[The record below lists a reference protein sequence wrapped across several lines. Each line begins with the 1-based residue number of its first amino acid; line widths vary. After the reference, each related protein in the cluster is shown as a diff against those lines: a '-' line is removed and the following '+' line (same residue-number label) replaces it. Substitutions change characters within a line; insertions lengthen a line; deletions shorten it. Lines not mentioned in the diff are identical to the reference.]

1 MLDTKNFFLNLKAH
15 KYSQSRRLIEK
26 AFNFAEKKHLGQ
38 LRDDG
43 NDYFTHP
50 IAVAEILIG
59 MGLDASTI
67 ITALLHDVVE
77 DSSVTLEEIKHLF
90 GDEICN
96 LVNGVT
102 KLTKIELKFGL
113 AHAENFRKLLI
124 SSSDD
129 IRVLLVKLAD
139 RLHNIRTITGIKD
152 EKRKKKICKETLEIY
167 APLAERLGIIGIQS
181 ELEEKCFSI
190 INNETR
196 VSIEKRLNLIYSED
210 EINIPLIIK
219 EIETIA
225 SNKKIP
231 VQITGRKKTCYSI
244 WKKMQRKKVGMDNLS
259 DIMAFKIVV
268 KKVEDCYRLLS
279 LLHLNYSAV
288 MGRFKDY
295 ISAPKRNGYQSL
307 HTGLIGPKK
316 TKIEVQIRTY
326 EMDEYAENG
335 IAAHWMYKN
344 GTKFKEGIKY
354 KWVRELLQIIEESI
368 HPNEFLEHTKLEMYN
383 DQVFCFTPKGNIIN
397 LPIHATAIDFAYAV
411 HSQLGNVAVGAKIN
425 NRVRLLTSE
434 LKNGD
439 QVQILT
445 SSNGYPSPNWLE
457 NCITGKAKS
466 SIRRFIRNKEIDE
479 FKQLGL
485 SLLKNEFKH
494 QNKKMNLNLL
504 KNVIEKYDLFD
515 VDELLVEIGKGN
527 IFSNDVIKYIY
538 PEKKYFNVFRAKPL
552 FKKNPKTKKN
562 HLNINGA
569 IPGMAIHFAHCC
581 SPLPGERIVGIVTSG
596 KGITVHSLDCFSLEK
611 FHDVPERWL
620 DISWERDKDIF
631 YRGKLITVL
640 LNEPGSLADV
650 TRVISSINGNI
661 SNIQVINRDINFYKF
676 TIDLEVENISHLNEI
691 IAALR
696 LSDYVESVERQ
707 KI

>member
-650 TRVISSINGNI
+650 TRVISSLNGNI

>member
-1 MLDTKNFFLNLKAH
+1 MLDTKNFFLNLKVH

-650 TRVISSINGNI
+650 TRVISSLNGNI

>member
-1 MLDTKNFFLNLKAH
+1 
-15 KYSQSRRLIEK
+15 
-26 AFNFAEKKHLGQ
+26 
-38 LRDDG
+38 
-43 NDYFTHP
+43 
-50 IAVAEILIG
+50 
-59 MGLDASTI
+59 
-67 ITALLHDVVE
+67 
-77 DSSVTLEEIKHLF
+77 
-90 GDEICN
+90 
-96 LVNGVT
+96 
-102 KLTKIELKFGL
+102 
-113 AHAENFRKLLI
+113 
-124 SSSDD
+124 
-129 IRVLLVKLAD
+129 
-139 RLHNIRTITGIKD
+139 
-152 EKRKKKICKETLEIY
+152 
-167 APLAERLGIIGIQS
+167 
-181 ELEEKCFSI
+181 
-190 INNETR
+190 
-196 VSIEKRLNLIYSED
+196 
-210 EINIPLIIK
+210 
-219 EIETIA
+219 
-225 SNKKIP
+225 
-231 VQITGRKKTCYSI
+231 
-244 WKKMQRKKVGMDNLS
+244 
-259 DIMAFKIVV
+259 
-268 KKVEDCYRLLS
+268 
-279 LLHLNYSAV
+279 

-650 TRVISSINGNI
+650 TRVISSLNGNI

>member
-15 KYSQSRRLIEK
+15 KYSQSLRLIEK

-50 IAVAEILIG
+50 IAVAEILVR
-59 MGLDASTI
+59 MGLDSSTI

-77 DSSVTLEEIKHLF
+77 DSSVTLEEIKNLF
-90 GDEICN
+90 GDEISN

-129 IRVLLVKLAD
+129 IRVLIVKLAD

-181 ELEEKCFSI
+181 ELEEKCFSV

-196 VSIEKRLNLIYSED
+196 ISIEKRLNLIYSED

-268 KKVEDCYRLLS
+268 KKVEDCYKLLS

-411 HSQLGNVAVGAKIN
+411 HSQLGNIAVGAKIN

-445 SSNGYPSPNWLE
+445 SSNGYPSPNWLD
-457 NCITGKAKS
+457 NCVTGKAKS

-485 SLLKNEFKH
+485 SLLKNEFKNL
-494 QNKKMNLNLL
+494 NKKMNLNLL

-515 VDELLVEIGKGN
+515 VDELFVEIGKGN
-527 IFSNDVIKYIY
+527 VFSNDVIKYIY

-552 FKKNPKTKKN
+552 FKKYPKTKKN